1 MIELLLG
8 KRKLKHNENT
18 TLAEECNTIIQR
30 NITPK
35 FIDPSRFIIPCSIG
49 SITIGHTLY
58 DLEASIS
65 MMSLSMMTKLNYG
78 KTKQAQMTLTLEDRY
93 TT

>member
-1 MIELLLG
+1 MMKTPLWQ
-8 KRKLKHNENT
+8 KSAT
-18 TLAEECNTIIQR
+18 TIIQR

-35 FIDPSRFIIPCSIG
+35 FIDPCRFIIPFSIG
-49 SITIGHTLY
+49 SVTIGHTLY
-58 DLEASIS
+58 DLGPSIS